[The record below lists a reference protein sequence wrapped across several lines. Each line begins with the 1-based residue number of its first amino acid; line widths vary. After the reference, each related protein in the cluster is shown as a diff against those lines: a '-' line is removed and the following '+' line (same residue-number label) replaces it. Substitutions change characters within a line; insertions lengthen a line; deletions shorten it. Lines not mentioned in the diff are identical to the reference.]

1 MKHVVLV
8 FACLLT
14 ITQSLPFTILCE
26 DSEKEHQ
33 RICWL
38 DAEQLNARNT
48 EESSFSFDYP
58 TEQKRNSE
66 ISSALNMLYGRPNI
80 KRNPELSSALMSYM
94 RNSGYRN

>member
-1 MKHVVLV
+1 MKHVAIM

-14 ITQSLPFTILCE
+14 ITESLPFTILC
-26 DSEKEHQ
+26 DDLEKEHP

-38 DAEQLNARNT
+38 DMDQLNARNA
-48 EESSFSFDYP
+48 EEPTLSFDYP